1 MMTTPSTTTSSTDL
15 AASLEIIEVKPGV
28 RFSIATLRSFLPDV
42 ETLLFFGKVYE
53 LDYRQVSN
61 LLLKVLRTDVSTA
74 LFGEGPGGIVVSGP
88 RAALLELSA
97 KAAGIGFLALGQ
109 VGGSAIDLAAPAARL
124 GISVEDAGDL
134 FDSVLTNRVS

>member
-1 MMTTPSTTTSSTDL
+1 VD
-15 AASLEIIEVKPGV
+15 G
-28 RFSIATLRSFLPDV
+28 R
-42 ETLLFFGKVYE
+42 
-53 LDYRQVSN
+53 
-61 LLLKVLRTDVSTA
+61 TA

-88 RAALLELSA
+88 RTALLKLSA

-124 GISVEDAGDL
+124 DISVEDAGDL